1 MKHQIFTEKE
11 LESIFSGKKAKKD
24 RAKIFNYIK
33 PVIFFVVIT
42 AVVFVGLNFME
53 LKQNFLYWYNANY
66 NRSADTASTDYGQ
79 QILESINMNSNQSTA
94 AKNLPPLPELS
105 DNNLKVPTIDVVAPI
120 TWKVNNDPESV
131 SDNLINGL
139 IHIDGTALPG
149 ERGNV
154 FITGHSSNYPWVKSN
169 YNNVFALLN
178 KVVVG
183 DVVHLKYGNQ
193 DYLYRVNDIKV
204 VQPDDLSPMTQTS
217 TPTLTLMT
225 CTPVG
230 TSLRRLIVTAKQY
243 YPDPNKNTTSSASNS
258 EMKMPTK
265 VR

>member
-1 MKHQIFTEKE
+1 MKHLIFTEKE

-24 RAKIFNYIK
+24 KAKIFKYIK
-33 PVIFFVVIT
+33 PVISFVIIT
-42 AVVFVGLNFME
+42 AVVFVGLNFQE
-53 LKQNFLYWYNANY
+53 LKQNFLYWYNTNY
-66 NRSADTASTDYGQ
+66 NKSNNTASTDYGQ
-79 QILESINMNSNQSTA
+79 QILESINLNNNQSTLA
-94 AKNLPPLPELS
+94 TNLPPLPQLE
-105 DNNLKVPTIDVVAPI
+105 DNHLKVPSIDVVAPI
-120 TWKVNNDPESV
+120 TWKINNEPKSV

-139 IHIDGTALPG
+139 IQINGTALPG
-149 ERGNV
+149 EKGNI
-154 FITGHSSNYPWVKSN
+154 FITGHSSNYPWIKSD

-183 DVVHLKYGNQ
+183 DVIHLKYSNQ
-193 DYLYRVNDIKV
+193 DYLYRVNNIKV
-204 VQPDDLSPMTQTS
+204 VQPDDLSPMAQTS
-217 TPTLTLMT
+217 NPTLTLMT

-243 YPDPNKNTTSSASNS
+243 YPDPNKNTTSSASSS